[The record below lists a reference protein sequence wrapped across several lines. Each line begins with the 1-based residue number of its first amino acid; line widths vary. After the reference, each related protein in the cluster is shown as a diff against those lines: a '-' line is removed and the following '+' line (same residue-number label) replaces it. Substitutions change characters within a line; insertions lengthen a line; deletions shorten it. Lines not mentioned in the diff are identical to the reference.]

1 MVIQLEDCKAHMTDD
16 ERNIFEEKTATD
28 FFRYIYDSPKFQEI
42 LSKFQPNNKINEGEW
57 LYLFEKLYLVT
68 YKSLQEEVHP
78 RLFDRIT
85 YLLSKVG
92 TVIFSKDTQ
101 EYNDFY
107 KSMEI
112 IRSYYRNIEVDDD
125 LLRMQTEIMTTRSVE
140 DLETLLKVH
149 KEACVF
155 RNNRDYMYHEEEKSK
170 DGELSYTQRAAINS
184 FNRSY
189 EREKELV
196 LKYDNML

>member
-1 MVIQLEDCKAHMTDD
+1 MVIQLEYCKAHMTDE
-16 ERNIFEEKTATD
+16 ERTIFEEKTATD
-28 FFRYIYDSPKFQEI
+28 FFRYIYDLPKFQEI
-42 LSKFQPNNKINEGEW
+42 LSKLQPNNKINEGEW

-107 KSMEI
+107 KSMET
-112 IRSYYRNIEVDDD
+112 IRSYYRNREVDDD
-125 LLRMQTEIMTTRSVE
+125 LLRIQTEIMTTRSIE
-140 DLETLLKVH
+140 DMVTLLRVH
-149 KEACVF
+149 KEACIF

-170 DGELSYTQRAAINS
+170 DGELSHTQRAAINS